1 MRILLAA
8 ALLLPMLAGCL
19 SDEVA
24 DPGGD
29 GGPTTPDGYRVPDST
44 QGPDAITGM
53 QWLSQPNSNSTTG
66 IWVADGLAYL
76 SGGVGLRIVDARDPE
91 HPVVLAEDVE
101 DTDGTR
107 DVQAFV
113 HPNGRHYAVMAKGG
127 TGSVTLVDV
136 EDPTAPFVVSE
147 VDLPGSHT
155 IMVIPGSAVVYNSR
169 SISTHVPGAGETGQ
183 IDLIDFTDPENP
195 VVHLY
200 PFPAVAMTVGG
211 TPRPV
216 VSTTCHEMTANAEL
230 KRAYCAGVTDTMVW
244 DVSDP
249 LDPVILQVIDYPLVN
264 IHHSVY
270 DAHNGTMLIIGDEF
284 VGVFAPTPTCSDTVP
299 YPTSAVWFFDISDLA
314 LPKPLGY
321 FQIDYDALAYS
332 VETGGPKYCSTHL
345 GDVLHGRDLLALGW
359 YSAGTILID
368 FSDPA
373 APVAVDHYRAD
384 GATSTW
390 EARFMDGHVY
400 TGDTQ
405 RGMDILRLV

>member
-1 MRILLAA
+1 MKARLL
-8 ALLLPMLAGCL
+8 ALLLVPLLAGCMA
-19 SDEVA
+19 DESGGS
-24 DPGGD
+24 GGD
-29 GGPTTPDGYRVPDST
+29 GSGTPSGGYRVPDST

-53 QWLSQPNSNSTTG
+53 QWVSQPNSNSTTG

-91 HPVVLAEDVE
+91 HPVVLSQEVE
-101 DTDGTR
+101 NTTGTR

-127 TGSVTLVDV
+127 IGAVTLVDV

-147 VDLPGSHT
+147 ADLPGSHT
-155 IMVIPGSAVVYNSR
+155 IMVIPGTAVVYNSR

-183 IDLIDFTDPENP
+183 IDLIDFTDPESP

-200 PFPAVAMTVGG
+200 VFPAVAMTVGG
-211 TPRPV
+211 TPRAV

-249 LDPVILQVIDYPLVN
+249 LDPVILQVIDYPLIN

-284 VGVFAPTPTCSDTVP
+284 VGVLAPTPMCSDTVP
-299 YPTSAVWFFDISDLA
+299 YPTSAVWFFDITDLA

-321 FQIDYDALAYS
+321 FQIDYDALAGS
-332 VETGGPKYCSTHL
+332 VESQRPQYCSTHL

-368 FSDPA
+368 FSDPR

-390 EARFMDGHVY
+390 EARFMDGHVF

-405 RGMDILRLV
+405 RGMDILKLV